1 MEIAMQ
7 EYDTIRQQLTTRFEA
22 IQTRLQKISR
32 DVQHANEPLNA
43 DFAEQAVQRENDE
56 VLDALDNSIR
66 TEIEQIQLTLRRL
79 DEGIYGV
86 CESCGK
92 PIPLKRLEAL
102 PHASR
107 CVTCAEKAQ
116 A

>member
-1 MEIAMQ
+1 MQ
-7 EYDTIRQQLTTRFEA
+7 DYEPIRQQLTARYTA
-22 IQTRLQKISR
+22 IQQRLQKITR
-32 DVQHANEPLNA
+32 DVQHINEPLNA

-66 TEIEQIQLTLRRL
+66 AELEQIQVTLKRL
-79 DEGIYGV
+79 DEGTYGV
-86 CESCGK
+86 CEGCGK
-92 PIPLKRLEAL
+92 PIPLKRLKAL

-107 CVTCAEKAQ
+107 CVPCAEKAQ